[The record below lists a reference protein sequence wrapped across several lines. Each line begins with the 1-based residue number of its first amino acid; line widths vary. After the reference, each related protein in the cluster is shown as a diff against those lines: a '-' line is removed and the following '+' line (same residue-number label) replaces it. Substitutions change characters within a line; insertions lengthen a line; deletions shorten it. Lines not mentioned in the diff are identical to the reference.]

1 MQDLQIEEEFK
12 IYEIFM
18 KIYEIFMKICK
29 ICESIKYIFVFCK
42 LSFFSV
48 LVYF

>member
-1 MQDLQIEEEFK
+1 MQDLQIEEEF
-12 IYEIFM
+12 